1 MKEYYEHHQYSATK
15 IKENIYHIHD
25 ATIDNPVGL
34 HKDGTFHNTSSAY
47 LIIDK
52 TQVLMIDLGNPYQ
65 DNHLRELVEIIAPNK
80 KIIVAIT
87 HNHFDHIG
95 ALEDF
100 KEIKKYSFDNLEEKE
115 YNIGPFT
122 FEVIF
127 NPGHTSDS
135 VSYYFKEENK
145 LFCGDFIFYQS
156 IGRWDL
162 PTGNINEMLKSIEKI
177 KKLPEETIIYPGH
190 GRETSLQYEIENND
204 YFNIIF

>member
-1 MKEYYEHHQYSATK
+1 MKIEKVVVGELQ
-15 IKENIYHIHD
+15 ENCYILD
-25 ATIDNPVGL
+25 IDNKVL
-34 HKDGTFHNTSSAY
+34 V
-47 LIIDK
+47 IDPGDEFDK
-52 TQVLMIDLGNPYQ
+52 INKVINNREVLAVL
-65 DNHLRELVEIIAPNK
+65 
-80 KIIVAIT
+80 IT